1 MKKQKMGL
9 YLLTLILLIALY
21 GVILILT
28 QLHVINRYS
37 LTVLR
42 LVCINIIL
50 ATSLNITVGNLGQIT
65 LGHAGF
71 MSIGAYSAALFVK
84 SGVVPGMPGYIL
96 SLFIGGIFACILG
109 ILIGIPALRLK
120 GDYLAIVTL
129 AFGEIIRVLIEYF
142 NFTGGAQGLSGI
154 PQMKSFEVI
163 YVITII
169 CVACMYSVMTSR
181 HGRAVLAIREDEIAA
196 EASGINT
203 TYYKTYAFA
212 LSAFFAGIA
221 GAMYAQN
228 IGVIDAKVFDY
239 NKSFDILVMVVLG
252 GMGSFTGAVISSTVL
267 TIIPEYLR
275 SFAGYR
281 MICYSIILIVMMIFR
296 PEGLLGRK
304 EFMLSKVVQTLNP
317 VNAKFNKKKK
327 QGGDEIG

>member
-9 YLLTLILLIALY
+9 YLLTIILLIALY

-71 MSIGAYSAALFVK
+71 MSLGAYSAALFVK
-84 SGVVPGMPGYIL
+84 SGIVPGMPGYIL

-154 PQMKSFEVI
+154 PQMKIFEI
-163 YVITII
+163 IFVITII

-267 TIIPEYLR
+267 TVIPEYLR

-281 MICYSIILIVMMIFR
+281 MIFYSIILIVMMIFR

-304 EFMLSKVVQTLNP
+304 EFMLSKVVQILNP
-317 VNAKFNKKKK
+317 INPKFNKKKK

>member
-1 MKKQKMGL
+1 MKKQKLGL

-21 GVILILT
+21 GIILILT
-28 QLHVINRYS
+28 QLHVLNRYS

-71 MSIGAYSAALFVK
+71 MSVGAYSAALFVK
-84 SGVVPGMPGYIL
+84 SGVVPGMGGYIL

-142 NFTGGAQGLSGI
+142 DFTGGAQGLSGI

-181 HGRAVLAIREDEIAA
+181 HGRAVLSIRENEIAA
-196 EASGINT
+196 ESSGINT
-203 TYYKTYAFA
+203 TYYKTFAFA

-281 MICYSIILIVMMIFR
+281 MIAYSIILIVMMIFR

-304 EFMLSKVVQTLNP
+304 EFMLSKVIQTLSP
-317 VNAKFNKKKK
+317 GSAKFNKKKR
-327 QGGDEIG
+327 GGDKIG

>member
-9 YLLTLILLIALY
+9 YLLTLILLVALY

-84 SGVVPGMPGYIL
+84 SGVVPGMSGYIL

-154 PQMKSFEVI
+154 PQMKNFDII

-181 HGRAVLAIREDEIAA
+181 HGRAVLSIREDEIAA

-203 TYYKTYAFA
+203 TYYKTFAFA

-221 GAMYAQN
+221 GAIYAQN
-228 IGVIDAKVFDY
+228 IGLIDAKVFDY

-275 SFAGYR
+275 NFAGHR
-281 MICYSIILIVMMIFR
+281 MIFYSIILIVMMIFR

-304 EFMLSKVVQTLNP
+304 EFMLSKVVQILNP
-317 VNAKFNKKKK
+317 INSKFNKKNK